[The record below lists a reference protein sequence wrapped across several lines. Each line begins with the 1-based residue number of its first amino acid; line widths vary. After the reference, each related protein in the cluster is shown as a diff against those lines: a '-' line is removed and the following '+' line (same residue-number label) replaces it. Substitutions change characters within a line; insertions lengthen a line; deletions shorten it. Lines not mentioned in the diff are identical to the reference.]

1 MINYIKNNK
10 SKVMK
15 FIVLIVG
22 IVILLVPHKGEVLQV
37 EEVNLST
44 KIELSAKK
52 ELTESEKV
60 EALLNENFDEISFF
74 SKVFQINEE
83 TLIDKLT
90 INYKELNLLDDGII
104 FKKILVDY
112 LFNLEQSERELFGK
126 NKVYCTKDSGYIIN
140 LINYYTDIYDNVDYS
155 IASAI
160 GEIESGFT
168 SRYMLNNNNIFGG
181 MANGRL
187 ISYKSIEYGTLMYIK
202 MLSDGYFGKGFNT
215 VELIGIIYN
224 PMFNE
229 NGVKV
234 AKPTWVN
241 NVKRAMEKYSVK
253 EKLDVTVF
261 N

>member
-1 MINYIKNNK
+1 M
-10 SKVMK
+10 
-15 FIVLIVG
+15 
-22 IVILLVPHKGEVLQV
+22 
-37 EEVNLST
+37 
-44 KIELSAKK
+44 
-52 ELTESEKV
+52 
-60 EALLNENFDEISFF
+60 
-74 SKVFQINEE
+74 
-83 TLIDKLT
+83 
-90 INYKELNLLDDGII
+90 
-104 FKKILVDY
+104 
-112 LFNLEQSERELFGK
+112 FGK

-155 IASAI
+155 IATAI

-202 MLSDGYFGKGFNT
+202 MLSEGYFGKGLNT
-215 VELIGIIYN
+215 VELIGIVYN

-229 NGVKV
+229 NGIKV

-241 NVKRAMEKYSVK
+241 NVKRAMQKYSVK
-253 EKLDVTVF
+253 EKLDVTIF

>member
-10 SKVMK
+10 LKVIE
-15 FIVLIVG
+15 FIVVIVG

-37 EEVNLST
+37 EEVSVST
-44 KIELSAKK
+44 KLELSAKK

-60 EALLNENFDEISFF
+60 ETLLNENYDEISFF

-83 TLIDKLT
+83 TLINKLT
-90 INYKELNLLDDGII
+90 VDYKELNLLNDEIN
-104 FKKILVDY
+104 FNRVLVDY
-112 LFNLEQSERELFGK
+112 LFSLEQLEKELFGK

-155 IASAI
+155 IATAI

-202 MLSDGYFGKGFNT
+202 MLSEGYFGKGLNT
-215 VELIGIIYN
+215 VELIGIVYN

-229 NGVKV
+229 NGIKV

-241 NVKRAMEKYSVK
+241 NVKRAMQKYSVK
-253 EKLDVTVF
+253 EKLDVTIF

>member
-37 EEVNLST
+37 EEVNVSPI
-44 KIELSAKK
+44 IELSAKK

-104 FKKILVDY
+104 FNKILVDY

-126 NKVYCTKDSGYIIN
+126 NKVYCTKDSGPFV
-140 LINYYTDIYDNVDYS
+140 T
-155 IASAI
+155 
-160 GEIESGFT
+160 
-168 SRYMLNNNNIFGG
+168 FG
-181 MANGRL
+181 R
-187 ISYKSIEYGTLMYIK
+187 
-202 MLSDGYFGKGFNT
+202 
-215 VELIGIIYN
+215 
-224 PMFNE
+224 
-229 NGVKV
+229 
-234 AKPTWVN
+234 
-241 NVKRAMEKYSVK
+241 
-253 EKLDVTVF
+253 
-261 N
+261 

>member
-1 MINYIKNNK
+1 
-10 SKVMK
+10 
-15 FIVLIVG
+15 
-22 IVILLVPHKGEVLQV
+22 
-37 EEVNLST
+37 
-44 KIELSAKK
+44 
-52 ELTESEKV
+52 
-60 EALLNENFDEISFF
+60 
-74 SKVFQINEE
+74 
-83 TLIDKLT
+83 
-90 INYKELNLLDDGII
+90 
-104 FKKILVDY
+104 
-112 LFNLEQSERELFGK
+112 
-126 NKVYCTKDSGYIIN
+126 
-140 LINYYTDIYDNVDYS
+140 
-155 IASAI
+155 
-160 GEIESGFT
+160 
-168 SRYMLNNNNIFGG
+168 MLNNNNIFGG

-202 MLSDGYFGKGFNT
+202 LLSEGYFGKGLNT